1 MQMYEPKNGWLT
13 TRGDLLF
20 TVATLQASGTH
31 AGLTR
36 PLEVHLDGWTRVEA
50 DRMRAADGLTRAYA
64 RVAWAQSA
72 LGDALVRFAATL
84 LLGCGQN
91 RAHPTY
97 VRFFPRPVNETARLG
112 LDRQLSAL
120 EKFGTLSEEVT
131 LPDAAA
137 TELKAVFVAM
147 EHGHATV
154 TVREEASGEVTR
166 VSVRQAQWREEA
178 NTLRRK
184 TEVALGDYAADH
196 KLPRVY
202 PARFFQGRKA
212 SRKSATKKAAKPTSK
227 TATVQPAAPTQTAP
241 AKPVTTQPVTTVEAP
256 AGVGADRVLAL
267 PDDIL
272 RGLAEEFVAALP
284 ANVQTVVRSRR
295 TG

>member
-20 TVATLQASGTH
+20 TVATLQASGVH
-31 AGLTR
+31 ADLAR
-36 PLEVHLDGWTRVEA
+36 PLEAHLDVWTRVET
-50 DRMRAADGLTRAYA
+50 DRTRAADGLTRANA
-64 RVAWAQSA
+64 RVGWAQGA
-72 LGDALVRFAATL
+72 LGDALGNFSAAL
-84 LLGCGQN
+84 LLGCGRN

-97 VRFFPRPVNETARLG
+97 VRFFPRPVNEVARLG
-112 LDRQLSAL
+112 LDRQLAAL
-120 EKFGTLSEEVT
+120 ATFATLAEEVSLT
-131 LPDAAA
+131 DACAA
-137 TELKAVFVAM
+137 ELKAVFTAM
-147 EHGHATV
+147 EQGRAAV
-154 TVREEASGEVTR
+154 SAREEAKGECTR

-184 TEVALGDYAADH
+184 AEVALGDHAADR
-196 KLPRVY
+196 KLARAY

-212 SRKSATKKAAKPTSK
+212 SRKSAEKKVAKPA
-227 TATVQPAAPTQTAP
+227 ATVPARPAAPAP
-241 AKPVTTQPVTTVEAP
+241 AQPVTTVEAP
-256 AGVGADRVLAL
+256 VASGADRVLAL